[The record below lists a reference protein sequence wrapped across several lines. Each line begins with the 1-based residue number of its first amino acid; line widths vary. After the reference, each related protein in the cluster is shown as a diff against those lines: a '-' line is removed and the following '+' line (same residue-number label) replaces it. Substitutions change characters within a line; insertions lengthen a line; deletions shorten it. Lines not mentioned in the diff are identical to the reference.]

1 MTNFLSKSFLKRKY
15 YVNVYTSSLR
25 YQTVQPC
32 LTVYV
37 YVELGFFSFIALRT
51 AQNLTLNTMKNLI
64 LETLFDTKKSRPLD
78 SLAWY
83 RHFNKQWW
91 G

>member
-1 MTNFLSKSFLKRKY
+1 MEYPEKTNDLPQ
-15 YVNVYTSSLR
+15 VNDKLYHIML
-25 YQTVQPC
+25 
-32 LTVYV
+32 
-37 YVELGFFSFIALRT
+37 ELGFFSFIALRT